1 MKRSIQFWVLI
12 YGSLFLVLLFLL
24 GQTVSLFD
32 YDMVA
37 GWGLQEPV
45 DEVSPVGVAFL
56 KGYAL
61 GDTLFYIPLFLL
73 GVLGLLR
80 RRKWGV
86 FAMTGA
92 LAISVYWPITVLY
105 AVFIGRDAMTLPA
118 EKYLV
123 FSIFL
128 PLIMIFGLWGMR
140 YLYNHNY
147 FRQ

>member
-1 MKRSIQFWVLI
+1 MKRSIQFWILI

-37 GWGLQEPV
+37 DWGLQEPV
-45 DEVSPVGVAFL
+45 EEVSPVGVAFL
-56 KGYAL
+56 KGYAF

-73 GVLGLLR
+73 GVIGLLQ

-92 LAISVYWPITVLY
+92 LAISVYWPLAVLY
-105 AVFIGRDAMTLPA
+105 AVFIGRNVMSLPP

-128 PLIMIFGLWGMR
+128 PLVMCFGLWGIR
-140 YLYNHNY
+140 YLYKNNAAE
-147 FRQ
+147 